1 MIRSSKLV
9 DALSRFNRKERYWLL
24 LDAVG
29 DPFLDLSSGFLDKL
43 RNALGI
49 DIPERPW
56 WAFDYHFDWLHAVL
70 AFGPEY
76 DFNTLRGPQ
85 LNLGNEIRGTQ
96 EDIDLILA
104 FDTTII
110 LIEAKLT
117 TAWNNTQMRS
127 KIDRIVKLSQE
138 HINLHLV
145 LSSPR
150 STTKLKLDE
159 WPAWA
164 VSKKDNAVAP
174 HHIILNHGDSNVK
187 TLSVSRCDG
196 DGFVKQTGTHWIVR

>member
-1 MIRSSKLV
+1 MIPSSKLV

-29 DPFLDLSSGFLDKL
+29 DPFLELSSGFRDKL

-76 DFNTLRGPQ
+76 DFNQLCGPQ
-85 LNLGNEIRGTQ
+85 PNLGNEIRGTQ

-117 TAWNNTQMRS
+117 TAWNNMQMRS
-127 KIDRIVKLSQE
+127 KIDRIVKLPQE

-150 STTKLKLDE
+150 STKKLELDG
-159 WPAWA
+159 WPDWA

-174 HHIILNHGDSNVK
+174 HHIVLNHGDPNVK
-187 TLSVSRCDG
+187 TLSVSRCDS
-196 DGFVKQTGTHWIVR
+196 DGFVTRTGTHWIVR